1 MVLILAKLGKN
12 KNVSYYIKDVQSFN
26 FYKQLFYIK
35 KILIYCKIK
44 IFYKNIKN
52 DQILN
57 KKKKIFDKKFL
68 SKIDVTF
75 ID

>member
-1 MVLILAKLGKN
+1 MAKLGK

-35 KILIYCKIK
+35 KNLIYCKIK
-44 IFYKNIKN
+44 NFFIKTCKKWPN
-52 DQILN
+52 FTQ
-57 KKKKIFDKKFL
+57 KKKIFDKKFL